1 VCLGIGGDEVKFD
14 AKGDGLGKYD
24 IFQYQ
29 NVQDNR
35 YNYVRVGEWVDRWV
49 DRHCFFRMSRVGTR
63 IAFGNVIKCVLD
75 MCFSN
80 YLFKWFQ

>member
-49 DRHCFFRMSRVGTR
+49 DRHCFFSDVEGRYKNS
-63 IAFGNVIKCVLD
+63 FWQC
-75 MCFSN
+75 
-80 YLFKWFQ
+80 Y